1 MPAPDHCYDYVI
13 VGAGSAGCVLANRL
27 SIGRG
32 TRVLLLEAGGE
43 TRALTLQI
51 PVYAPK
57 LWFGHHYGWGYDGEP
72 EPHLEGRRIP
82 VPRGKLLGGS
92 SAINGMLYSRGHP
105 RDYDQWRQLG
115 NSGWSYDEI
124 LPYYRRAETDW
135 RGEGAYHGGTGP
147 LSVTRHDT
155 AHKLY
160 DLIRDA
166 AMAAGH
172 KETADFHGAQPE
184 GFGVPDFTTKGGRR
198 GSTAAT
204 YLRQALRRPNLTVAT
219 NAHAVRVALEGGR
232 AVGVEYVRAGRSQVA
247 RAARE
252 VILAAGAINSP
263 HLLMLS
269 GIGPADALRA
279 SGIKPVVDLP
289 GVGRN
294 LQDHASTGIDVLLR
308 APITFVNQLRA
319 DRVARSLVE
328 WAVRGT
334 GPLAGLPVS
343 AMLFARSREGLERPD
358 LQFLV
363 SPVRLFANVWFP
375 GWRKP
380 DGHYLSVRAVLLHPA
395 SRGWIGLRS
404 ADAMA
409 KPRIT
414 FNLLSDKSDYVP
426 LRAAIRIAREL
437 VAQGDLARLVAREVM
452 PGAAVRTDAALDA
465 FIRSD
470 VRTAFHP
477 VGTCRMGI
485 GKEAV
490 VDPALKV
497 RGVDGLRVAD
507 ASIMPTITGGNT
519 NAPTIMIAEK
529 ASDMILG
536 RVAPVPAGGSGDGR

>member
-1 MPAPDHCYDYVI
+1 MPDYDYVI

-27 SIGRG
+27 SAGRDAK
-32 TRVLLLEAGGE
+32 VLLLEAGGE
-43 TRALTLQI
+43 ARALALQI
-51 PVYAPK
+51 PAYAPK
-57 LWFGHHYGWGYDGEP
+57 LWFGHQYGWGYDGEP

-92 SAINGMLYSRGHP
+92 SSINGMLYARGHP
-105 RDYDQWRQLG
+105 RDYDEWRQLG
-115 NSGWSYDEI
+115 NTGWSYDEI

-135 RGEGAYHGGTGP
+135 RGDGPYHGGAGP
-147 LSVTRHDT
+147 LAVSRHDK

-160 DLIRDA
+160 ELIRDA
-166 AMAAGH
+166 AAAAGH
-172 KETADFHGAQPE
+172 RETEDFHGAQPE

-204 YLRQALRRPNLTVAT
+204 FLRQALTRPNLTVAT
-219 NAHAVRVALEGGR
+219 DAHAVRVALEGGR
-232 AVGVEYVRAGRSQVA
+232 AVGVEYNRARRSHLA
-247 RAARE
+247 RARRE
-252 VILAAGAINSP
+252 VILSAGAINSP

-269 GIGPADALRA
+269 GIGPAAELRA
-279 SGIKPVVDLP
+279 HGIKPLVDLP

-294 LQDHASTGIDVLLR
+294 LQDHASTGIDVALR

-319 DRVARSLVE
+319 DRVARSLAE
-328 WAVRGT
+328 WALKGT
-334 GPLAGLPVS
+334 GPLAGLPVT

-363 SPVRLFANVWFP
+363 SPVRLFAGVWFP

-380 DGHYLSVRAVLLHPA
+380 DGHYLSLRAVLLHPA
-395 SRGWIGLRS
+395 SRGSIRLRS
-404 ADAMA
+404 ADPMA

-414 FNLLSDKSDYVP
+414 FNLLADRSDYAP

-437 VAQGDLARLVAREVM
+437 VRQGDLARLVEREAV
-452 PGAAVRTDAALDA
+452 PGDEVHSDAQLDA
-465 FIRSD
+465 FIRAD
-470 VRTAFHP
+470 LRTAFHA

-485 GKEAV
+485 GDDAV
-490 VDPALKV
+490 VDAELKV
-497 RGVDGLRVAD
+497 RGVDRLRVVD

-536 RVAPVPAGGSGDGR
+536 RVPPLPAEG

>member
-1 MPAPDHCYDYVI
+1 MRNYDYII

-27 SIGRG
+27 SAERD
-32 TRVLLLEAGGE
+32 TTLLLIEAGGE
-43 TRALTLQI
+43 AHALALKI
-51 PVYAPK
+51 PAYAPK
-57 LWFGHHYGWGYDGEP
+57 LWFGHQYGWGYDGEP
-72 EPHLEGRRIP
+72 EPHLDGRVIP

-92 SAINGMLYSRGHP
+92 SSINGMLYSRGHP

-115 NSGWSYDEI
+115 NTGWSYDDV

-135 RGEGAYHGGTGP
+135 RGAGAYHGGSGP
-147 LSVTRHDT
+147 LPVSRHDK

-166 AMAAGH
+166 AVAAGH
-172 KETADFHGAQPE
+172 RETEDFHGPQPE
-184 GFGVPDFTTKGGRR
+184 GFGVPDFTTIGGRR

-204 YLRQALRRPNLTVAT
+204 FLRQATKRPNLTVET
-219 NAHAVRVALEGGR
+219 NAHAARVVIEGGR
-232 AVGVEYVRAGRSQVA
+232 AVGVEYVRARHSTLA
-247 RAARE
+247 RATRE
-252 VILAAGAINSP
+252 VIVSAGAINSP

-269 GIGPADALRA
+269 GIGPADELRVH
-279 SGIKPVVDLP
+279 GIKPIVNLP

-308 APITFVNQLRA
+308 APISFVNQLRV
-319 DRVARSLVE
+319 DRVARSLMQ
-328 WAVRGT
+328 WALSGT

-358 LQFLV
+358 LQFLI
-363 SPVRLFANVWFP
+363 SPVRLFASVWFP

-380 DGHYLSVRAVLLHPA
+380 DGHYLSLRAVLLHPA
-395 SRGWIGLRS
+395 SRGWIKLRS
-404 ADAMA
+404 ADPMA

-414 FNLLSDKSDYVP
+414 FNLLADRSDYAP
-426 LRAAIRIAREL
+426 LRAAIHIARQL
-437 VAQGDLARLVAREVM
+437 VRQGDLAPLVEREAV
-452 PGAAVRTDAALDA
+452 PGDHIRNDAELDA
-465 FIRSD
+465 FIRAD

-485 GKEAV
+485 DGDAV
-490 VDPALKV
+490 VDPELKV
-497 RGVDGLRVAD
+497 RGVERLRVVD

-536 RVAPVPAGGSGDGR
+536 RVPPVPAER